1 MGTHPIFESDFDC
14 LTDFVRPKME
24 YIFDPSV
31 IEKLDLTDLRPLP
44 SNLEMRPLL
53 KSDHQ
58 NNFLSILA
66 QLTKVGDI
74 SKQEYDARFDQMK
87 NSNCYFV
94 LVVVDESARGTG
106 LGKYLVTVCTRLSQ
120 HLGVYKTTLECA
132 PHNVKFYEKIGY
144 KDAGETYMEIRF

>member
-1 MGTHPIFESDFDC
+1 
-14 LTDFVRPKME
+14 ME
-24 YIFDPSV
+24 YIFDPAV

-74 SKQEYDARFDQMK
+74 SKSEYDARFDQMK

-94 LVVVDESARGTG
+94 LVVVDHDQESKIIGTATLILEQKFIRKCASKG
-106 LGKYLVTVCTRLSQ
+106 RVEEVSPR
-120 HLGVYKTTLECA
+120 LECSA
-132 PHNVKFYEKIGY
+132 QNVPETIKICGIP
-144 KDAGETYMEIRF
+144 K

>member
-1 MGTHPIFESDFDC
+1 
-14 LTDFVRPKME
+14 ME
-24 YIFDPSV
+24 YIFEPSV

-44 SNLEMRPLL
+44 PNLEMRPLV

-94 LVVVDESARGTG
+94 LVVVDHNQDSKIIGTATLILEQKFIRKCALKGRVEEVVVDESARGTG

-120 HLGVYKTTLECA
+120 HLGVYKV
-132 PHNVKFYEKIGY
+132 NKRSF
-144 KDAGETYMEIRF
+144 